1 MKILYVTTVSVTM
14 NFFPAHIRMLLDAGH
29 TVELACNCEQ
39 PVNPVYAE
47 WGCRVHH
54 IPFSRSP
61 FSRDNLAAY
70 RALRRLLMDGGYDIV
85 HTHTPNASAM
95 VRLACRDLRKK
106 GTRVFYTAHGFHF
119 FRGGPRKNWLLYYP
133 VEKLCARWTDV
144 LITINTEDYAL
155 ARRKMKAGQVVY
167 IPGVGLDLEKYSC
180 PDTRAAKRQEFG
192 IPADAYVLLTVGEL
206 NANKNQ
212 ATVIR
217 ALAGLH
223 DPSVH
228 YVLAGRGENE
238 GVLRRLA
245 GELGVAEQ
253 VHLLGYRTDVP
264 EIYPAADVY
273 LCPSFREGLNVS
285 IMEAMSSGLP
295 LLCSDIRG
303 NRDLVSVP
311 EGGLL
316 VPPGDPAAWQKAIC
330 DLRGRG
336 ICISNQN
343 RVREFGQ
350 QIVIDRLTEIY
361 RVIE

>member
-1 MKILYVTTVSVTM
+1 MKILYVTTVAVTM

-39 PVNPVYAE
+39 PVNPIYVE

-61 FSRDNLAAY
+61 LSKDNIGAY
-70 RALRRLLMDGGYDIV
+70 RELRKLLVNGRYDIV

-95 VRLACRDLRKK
+95 VRLACRNLRKE

-119 FRGGPRKNWLLYYP
+119 FKGGSKAGWLLFYP

-155 ARRKMKAGQVVY
+155 AQRKMRAKQVVY
-167 IPGVGLDLEKYSC
+167 IPGVGLDLNRYNC
-180 PDTRAAKRQEFG
+180 PDTRACKREEFG

-217 ALAGLH
+217 AIAALH
-223 DPSVH
+223 DPSIH
-228 YVLAGRGENE
+228 YVLPGRGENE
-238 GVLRRLA
+238 GALRQLA
-245 GELGVAEQ
+245 QELGVAEQ
-253 VHLLGYRTDVP
+253 VHLLGFRTDVP

-295 LLCSDIRG
+295 LICSDIRG

-311 EGGLL
+311 AGGRL
-316 VPPGDPAAWQKAIC
+316 VPPADVNAWKLAIS
-330 DLRGRG
+330 DLREQGR
-336 ICISNQN
+336 CAFN
-343 RVREFGQ
+343 REKVQAFSQ
-350 QIVIDRLTEIY
+350 DIVLEKLKEIY
-361 RVIE
+361 QI